1 MTRVMPLLFVPIWAT
16 GFIVARLIAP
26 HAAPLTFLTI
36 RFGLSSLAFAGLA
49 VLAGA
54 AWPRGGR
61 AWGQGLIAGALMQGV
76 YLGGVFWGVGH
87 GVSAG
92 LSALIAGLQPL
103 VTALLA
109 APLLGER
116 VGARRWI
123 GIGLG
128 FCGAVLVIGPTAGI
142 TAGPA
147 GAVPALPLAACGA
160 GMLGITIGTIWQK
173 RTAAGADPRS
183 NAAVQFIGG
192 AIVTAPLAL
201 AAEDG
206 RFDAS
211 PTLWLALAWAVC
223 GLSLG
228 AVSLLLAL
236 IRRGALAGVAALF
249 YLVPPVTAVFAFVL
263 FGEALSPL
271 QIGGMALAALG
282 VALAAR
288 AQAG

>member
-1 MTRVMPLLFVPIWAT
+1 MTFAERAMPMLFVPIWAT

-26 HAAPLTFLTI
+26 HAEPLTFLTV

-49 VLAGA
+49 AMAGA
-54 AWPRGGR
+54 SWPRGGR
-61 AWGQGLIAGALMQGV
+61 AWGKGLMAGALMQGV

-92 LSALIAGLQPL
+92 MSALIVGLQPL

-116 VGARRWI
+116 VGPRRWI

-128 FCGAVLVIGPTAGI
+128 FCGASLVVFPKAVVT
-142 TAGPA
+142 
-147 GAVPALPLAACGA
+147 GAVPPLPLAACLVA
-160 GMLGITIGTIWQK
+160 MLGITLGTIWQK

-192 AIVTAPLAL
+192 ALVTAPLAL
-201 AAEDG
+201 GLEDG

-211 PTLWLALAWAVC
+211 LTLWLALAWAVC

-236 IRRGALAGVAALF
+236 IRRGAVAGVASLF
-249 YLVPPVTAVFAFVL
+249 YLVPPVTAVFAFAL
-263 FGEALSPL
+263 FGEALSPV
-271 QIGGMALAALG
+271 QIAGMVLAALG